1 MLYKTFIN
9 MNGVPYKISQNIIG
23 SIDLIEKIQSYI
35 TPNVF
40 KNTYPML
47 LKLKPK
53 LLDHVLNLI
62 WDETENTFKNYVH
75 CKCSKN
81 CIRKFKVSYML
92 RGYKRHKHL
101 SSERSEKIKDS
112 IRNKI
117 TPYYL
122 SLMTKIGDPLQTKIN
137 ALY

>member
-1 MLYKTFIN
+1 
-9 MNGVPYKISQNIIG
+9 MNGVPYKISKNIIG
-23 SIDLIEKIQSYI
+23 SMDLIEKISSYI

-40 KNTYPML
+40 KNSYPTL

-62 WDETENTFKNYVH
+62 WDETEKTFPGYVH

-81 CIRKFKVSYML
+81 CIRKFKVSYLL
-92 RGYKRHKHL
+92 RSYKRHKHL
-101 SSERSEKIKDS
+101 DSDRSESIKDN
-112 IRNKI
+112 IRNTM

-122 SLMTKIGDPLQTKIN
+122 SLMRIVGDPLVTKIN